1 MAIHMLNNFGLSF
14 GHFAVR
20 LLILFKCVQH
30 IQSFC
35 LSRQS
40 LWLGSGF
47 WGPWFWFSFQSL
59 YGVWGYFFQVHQPVI
74 NLEFKQCSNMKSS
87 GLNVLA
93 HQSKMCNFC
102 RCEQGEHRNLL
113 IRLKVLSSSLFII
126 CPILNYSQKLFFS
139 ILLPEI
145 CDCNYPGPPYT
156 SQLWLHL

>member
-1 MAIHMLNNFGLSF
+1 MDIHMLNNFGLSF

-20 LLILFKCVQH
+20 LLILFKCMQH
-30 IQSFC
+30 IESFC

-47 WGPWFWFSFQSL
+47 WGPWFQFSFQSL
-59 YGVWGYFFQVHQPVI
+59 YGVWGYFLQVYQPMI

-102 RCEQGEHRNLL
+102 KCEQGEHKNLL
-113 IRLKVLSSSLFII
+113 IRLKGLFT
-126 CPILNYSQKLFFS
+126 KLLTLHHLPNTQLFPETFFF
-139 ILLPEI
+139 
-145 CDCNYPGPPYT
+145 YPPARN
-156 SQLWLHL
+156 L